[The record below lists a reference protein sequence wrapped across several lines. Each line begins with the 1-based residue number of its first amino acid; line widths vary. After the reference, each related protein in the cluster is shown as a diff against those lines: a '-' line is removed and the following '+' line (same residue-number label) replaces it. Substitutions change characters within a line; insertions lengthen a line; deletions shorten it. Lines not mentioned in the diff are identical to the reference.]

1 MPASQILSP
10 LARRASPRISSVMGL
25 LAEPL
30 GRLISLPRPA
40 LIVFAAVRARLRA
53 SEFGMTAL
61 AITVGVLAGLCVAV
75 MTSAVNAAH
84 VRIYDIP
91 FDVRLSAAERV
102 APLTAFGAP
111 MLGGLLLGAIDVWLA
126 RTKAPSAVD
135 PVEANALRGG
145 RMSLQQS
152 LLVATQTVISNGCG
166 ASVGLEA
173 GYAQIGAG
181 VASYLGVRSRLRRQD
196 LRMLVGC
203 GAGGAIAAA
212 FGAPLTGAFYAF
224 ELIIGTYSLANAIP
238 VFAATLAASLT
249 TQSIIGAPYDITA
262 PAVAPLTFLDYG
274 ALIGLGLVAA
284 AVGVGAMRV
293 AALIEWAFPAAIPW
307 RLIRPVVGGLI
318 VGSMALYSPQVLGAG
333 HGALGLD
340 FFWPLSARELTI
352 LIALKLFACLVSLAS
367 GFRGGLFFA
376 SLFVGSLLGKLYSIG
391 IDALAPSMGLET
403 TACVL
408 VGMGALSAAIV
419 GGPLTMTFLVLE
431 STGNLGVAGG
441 ALAAS
446 IATTLAVRATFGYS
460 FTTWRLHLRGETI
473 RGSQD
478 VGWLR
483 DLTVAR
489 MMVPAPPTFPA
500 DQSVR
505 AFREA
510 YPLGSANVVV
520 VVGGDGRYQGLIH
533 IPVAHSLILE
543 NGGDGGPIAAIAH
556 LPATVL
562 HPDEN
567 VRRALDVFGASQAD
581 TLAVTVRGS
590 GQVLGTLGEAYAAR
604 RYAQETNMA
613 MKGVLGGGQ

>member
-1 MPASQILSP
+1 MAP
-10 LARRASPRISSVMGL
+10 LVERRA
-25 LAEPL
+25 
-30 GRLISLPRPA
+30 RLIAVPRPA
-40 LIVFAAVRARLRA
+40 LIVLATVRARLRA

-61 AITVGVLAGLCVAV
+61 AIGVGVLAGLCVAV
-75 MTSAVNAAH
+75 MTSVVNAAH
-84 VRIYDIP
+84 MRIYGIP

-102 APLTAFGAP
+102 APLAAFGAP
-111 MLGGLLLGAIDVWLA
+111 MVGGLLLGAIEVWLA
-126 RTKAPSAVD
+126 CKKAPPAVD

-145 RMSLQQS
+145 RMSLRQS
-152 LLVATQTVISNGCG
+152 LLVAMQTVISNGCG

-224 ELIIGTYSLANAIP
+224 ELIIGAYSLANAIP

-249 TQSIIGAPYDITA
+249 TQAIIGAPYDITA
-262 PAVAPLTFLDYG
+262 PAVAPLTFVDYG

-293 AALIEWAFPAAIPW
+293 AALIERAFRAVIRW
-307 RLIRPVVGGLI
+307 RLIRPVVGGLM
-318 VGSMALYSPQVLGAG
+318 VGSMALYTPQVLGAG

-340 FFWPLSARELTI
+340 FYWPMSARELAI

-441 ALAAS
+441 VLAAS

-473 RGSQD
+473 RGGQD

-483 DLTVAR
+483 DLSVGR
-489 MMVPAPPTFPA
+489 MMVRSPPVFSA

-505 AFREA
+505 AFRDA
-510 YPLGSANVVV
+510 YPIGSANVVV
-520 VVGGDGRYQGLIH
+520 AIGEDGRYQGLIH
-533 IPVAHSLILE
+533 VAEAHALPLE
-543 NGGDGGPIAAIAH
+543 NGDDGGPVGALAH
-556 LPATVL
+556 APATVL
-562 HPDEN
+562 HPDQDIG
-567 VRRALDVFGASQAD
+567 VALEAFDAAHAD
-581 TLAVTVRGS
+581 TLAVTERGTD
-590 GQVLGTLGEAYAAR
+590 QVLGTLGEAYAAR
-604 RYAQETNMA
+604 RYAQETNLA
-613 MKGVLGGGQ
+613 MKGVLGGG

>member
-1 MPASQILSP
+1 MGSRVR
-10 LARRASPRISSVMGL
+10 RRA
-25 LAEPL
+25 
-30 GRLISLPRPA
+30 RLIFVPRPA
-40 LIVFAAVRARLRA
+40 LIALATARARLRA

-61 AITVGVLAGLCVAV
+61 AIGVGVLAGLCVAV
-75 MTSAVNAAH
+75 MTTLVNIAH
-84 VRIYDIP
+84 MRIFGIP
-91 FDVRLSAAERV
+91 FDVRLSAAARV
-102 APLTAFGAP
+102 APLAAFGAP
-111 MLGGLLLGAIDVWLA
+111 MLGGLLLGSIDLWLA
-126 RTKAPSAVD
+126 RRKAPPAVD

-145 RMSLQQS
+145 RMSLRES

-224 ELIIGTYSLANAIP
+224 ELIIGAYSLANAIP
-238 VFAATLAASLT
+238 VFAATLAATLT
-249 TQSIIGAPYDITA
+249 TQAIIGAPYDITS
-262 PAVAPLTFLDYG
+262 PPVAPLTFVDYG

-293 AALIEWAFPAAIPW
+293 AALIERAFRAVIRR

-318 VGSMALYSPQVLGAG
+318 VGSMALYTPQVLGAG

-340 FFWPLSARELTI
+340 FYWPLTARELAI
-352 LIALKLFACLVSLAS
+352 LIVLKLFACLVSLAS

-391 IDALAPSMGLET
+391 VDALAPSMGLET

-431 STGNLGVAGG
+431 ITGNLGVAGG
-441 ALAAS
+441 VLAAS

-473 RGSQD
+473 RGGQD

-483 DLTVAR
+483 DLTVGR
-489 MMVPAPPTFPA
+489 MMVRSPRVFPA

-510 YPLGSANVVV
+510 YPIGSANVVV
-520 VVGGDGRYQGLIH
+520 AIGEDGRYQGLVH
-533 IPVAHSLILE
+533 VAEAHALPLE
-543 NGGDGGPIAAIAH
+543 NGEDGGQVGSVAH
-556 LPATVL
+556 APATVL
-562 HPDEN
+562 HPDQDIG
-567 VRRALDVFGASQAD
+567 VALEAFEAAHAD
-581 TLAVTVRGS
+581 TLAVTARGTD
-590 GQVLGTLGEAYAAR
+590 QVLGTLGEAYAAR
-604 RYAQETNMA
+604 RYAQETNLA
-613 MKGVLGGGQ
+613 MKGVLGGG

>member
-1 MPASQILSP
+1 
-10 LARRASPRISSVMGL
+10 MGL
-25 LAEPL
+25 FADSR
-30 GRLISLPRPA
+30 GRLISVPRPA
-40 LIVFAAVRARLRA
+40 LIALAILRARLRA

-61 AITVGVLAGLCVAV
+61 AIGVGVIAGLCVAV
-75 MTSAVNAAH
+75 MTSVVNAAH
-84 VRIYDIP
+84 VRIFGIP
-91 FDVRLSAAERV
+91 FDVRLSATERV
-102 APLTAFGAP
+102 APLAAFGGP

-126 RTKAPSAVD
+126 RRKAPPAVD

-145 RMSLQQS
+145 RMSLRQS

-224 ELIIGTYSLANAIP
+224 ELIIGAYSLANAIP

-249 TQSIIGAPYDITA
+249 TQALIGAPYDITA

-293 AALIEWAFPAAIPW
+293 AALIERAFRAVVRW
-307 RLIRPVVGGLI
+307 RLLRPVVGGLM
-318 VGSMALYSPQVLGAG
+318 VGSMALYTPQVLGAG

-340 FFWPLSARELTI
+340 FYWPMSATELAV

-391 IDALAPSMGLET
+391 LDTLAPSLGLET

-441 ALAAS
+441 VLTAS

-473 RGSQD
+473 RGGQD

-483 DLTVAR
+483 DLTVGR
-489 MMVPAPPTFPA
+489 MMVRSPPVFPV
-500 DQSVR
+500 DRSVR

-510 YPLGSANVVV
+510 YPIGTANVVV
-520 VVGGDGRYQGLIH
+520 AVGEDGRYQGVIH
-533 IPVAHSLILE
+533 VAEAHAPIE
-543 NGGDGGPIAAIAH
+543 NGDDGAPIGAIAH

-562 HPDEN
+562 HPDQN
-567 VRRALDVFGASQAD
+567 IGVALEAFDIARAD
-581 TLAVTVRGS
+581 TLAVTARGTD
-590 GQVLGTLGEAYAAR
+590 QVLGTLGEAYAAR
-604 RYAQETNMA
+604 RYAQETNLA
-613 MKGVLGGGQ
+613 MKGVLGGG

>member
-1 MPASQILSP
+1 VA
-10 LARRASPRISSVMGL
+10 LAGESSPRISLDMGPPVRR
-25 LAEPL
+25 LA
-30 GRLISLPRPA
+30 RLISVPRPA
-40 LIVFAAVRARLRA
+40 LIMFATVRTRLRA

-61 AITVGVLAGLCVAV
+61 AIGVGVLAGLCVAA
-75 MTSAVNAAH
+75 MTSVVNVAH
-84 VRIYDIP
+84 VRIYGIP
-91 FDVRLSAAERV
+91 FDVHLSAAERI
-102 APLTAFGAP
+102 APLAAFGAP
-111 MLGGLLLGAIDVWLA
+111 MLGGLLLGAIDLWLA
-126 RTKAPSAVD
+126 RRKAPPAVD

-145 RMSLQQS
+145 RMSLRQS

-196 LRMLVGC
+196 LRVLVGC

-224 ELIIGTYSLANAIP
+224 ELIIGVYSLANAIP
-238 VFAATLAASLT
+238 VFAATLASSLT
-249 TQSIIGAPYDITA
+249 TQAIIGAPYDITA
-262 PAVAPLTFLDYG
+262 PTVAPLTFVDYG
-274 ALIGLGLVAA
+274 ALIGLGVVAA

-293 AALIEWAFPAAIPW
+293 AAPIERAFRRAIPS
-307 RLIRPVVGGLI
+307 RLFRPVVGGLM

-340 FFWPLSARELTI
+340 FYWPMTATELAT
-352 LIALKLFACLVSLAS
+352 LIVLKLFACLVSLAS
-367 GFRGGLFFA
+367 GFRGGMFFA
-376 SLFVGSLLGKLYSIG
+376 SLFVGSLLGKLYWIG
-391 IDALAPSMGLET
+391 VDALAPSMGLEM

-473 RGSQD
+473 RGGQD

-483 DLTVAR
+483 ELTVGR
-489 MMVPAPPTFPA
+489 MMAPMPPRFPA

-520 VVGGDGRYQGLIH
+520 AVGEEGRYQGLIH
-533 IPVAHSLILE
+533 VAEAHALVLE
-543 NGGDGGPIAAIAH
+543 NGGDGGVIAAIVR

-562 HPDEN
+562 HPDDN

-581 TLAVTVRGS
+581 TLVVIARGT

-604 RYAQETNMA
+604 RYAQETNLA
-613 MKGVLGGGQ
+613 MKGVLGGG

>member
-1 MPASQILSP
+1 MGSVGE
-10 LARRASPRISSVMGL
+10 RRA
-25 LAEPL
+25 
-30 GRLISLPRPA
+30 RLISVPRPA
-40 LIVFAAVRARLRA
+40 LVMVATVRARLRR
-53 SEFGMTAL
+53 SELGLTAL
-61 AITVGVLAGLCVAV
+61 AIGVGVLAGLCVAV
-75 MTSAVNAAH
+75 MTTLVNAAH
-84 VRIYDIP
+84 MTIYGIP

-102 APLTAFGAP
+102 APLAAFGAP
-111 MLGGLLLGAIDVWLA
+111 MAGGLLLGAIDLWLA
-126 RTKAPSAVD
+126 RRKAPPAVD

-145 RMSLQQS
+145 RMSLRQS
-152 LLVATQTVISNGCG
+152 LLVAAQTVLSNGSG

-181 VASYLGVRSRLRRQD
+181 LASYLGVKSRLRRQD

-224 ELIIGTYSLANAIP
+224 ELIIGAYSLANAIP

-249 TQSIIGAPYDITA
+249 TQAVINAPYNITA
-262 PAVAPLTFLDYG
+262 PTVAPLTFLHYG

-293 AALIEWAFPAAIPW
+293 AALIERAFRAAIPW
-307 RLIRPVVGGLI
+307 RLIRPPVGGLMI
-318 VGSMALYSPQVLGAG
+318 GAMALYSPQVLGAG

-340 FFWPLSARELTI
+340 FYSPMTASELTI
-352 LIALKLFACLVSLAS
+352 LIVLKLFACLVSLAS

-376 SLFVGSLLGKLYSIG
+376 SLFVGSLLGKLYAIG
-391 IDALAPSMGLET
+391 IDALAPSMNIET

-431 STGNLGVAGG
+431 STGDLGVAGG
-441 ALAAS
+441 VLAAS

-473 RGSQD
+473 RGGQD

-483 DLTVAR
+483 DLTVGR
-489 MMVPAPPTFPA
+489 MMVRSPPVFPA
-500 DQSVR
+500 EGSIR

-510 YPLGSANVVV
+510 YPVGSANVVV
-520 VVGGDGRYQGLIH
+520 AIGEDGRYRGLIH
-533 IPVAHSLILE
+533 VAEAHASPIE
-543 NGGDGGPIAAIAH
+543 NGDDGGAVAAIAH
-556 LPATVL
+556 LPATAL
-562 HPDEN
+562 HPDQDIG
-567 VRRALDVFGASQAD
+567 VALEAFDVAHAD
-581 TLAVTVRGS
+581 TLAVTARGTD
-590 GQVLGTLGEAYAAR
+590 QVLGTLGEAYAAR
-604 RYAQETNMA
+604 RYAQETNLA
-613 MKGVLGGGQ
+613 MKGVLGGG

>member
-1 MPASQILSP
+1 MG
-10 LARRASPRISSVMGL
+10 SSVRRN
-25 LAEPL
+25 A
-30 GRLISLPRPA
+30 RLISVPRPA
-40 LIVFAAVRARLRA
+40 LIMLATVRARLRG

-61 AITVGVLAGLCVAV
+61 AIGVGVLAGLCVAA
-75 MTSAVNAAH
+75 MTSVVNVAH
-84 VRIYDIP
+84 VRIYGIP
-91 FDVRLSAAERV
+91 FDVHLSAASTV
-102 APLTAFGAP
+102 APLAAFGAP
-111 MLGGLLLGAIDVWLA
+111 MLGGLLLGAIDLWLA
-126 RTKAPSAVD
+126 RRKARPAVD

-145 RMSLQQS
+145 RMSLRQS

-181 VASYLGVRSRLRRQD
+181 LASYLGVRSRLRRQD
-196 LRMLVGC
+196 LRVLVGC

-224 ELIIGTYSLANAIP
+224 ELIIGAYSLANAIP
-238 VFAATLAASLT
+238 VFAAALAASLT
-249 TQSIIGAPYDITA
+249 TQAIIGAPYDITA
-262 PAVAPLTFLDYG
+262 PTVAPLTFVDYG

-293 AALIEWAFPAAIPW
+293 AALIERAFRRAIPS
-307 RLIRPVVGGLI
+307 RLLRPVVGGLM

-340 FFWPLSARELTI
+340 FYWPMTATELATLI
-352 LIALKLFACLVSLAS
+352 LLKLFACLVSLAS
-367 GFRGGLFFA
+367 GFRGGMFFA
-376 SLFVGSLLGKLYSIG
+376 SLFVGSLLGKLYWIG
-391 IDALAPSMGLET
+391 VDALAPSMGLEM

-460 FTTWRLHLRGETI
+460 FTTWRLHLRGESI
-473 RGSQD
+473 RGGQD

-483 DLTVAR
+483 DLTVGR
-489 MMVPAPPTFPA
+489 MMTPAPPRFPA

-505 AFREA
+505 AFRKA
-510 YPLGSANVVV
+510 HPLGSANVVV
-520 VVGGDGRYQGLIH
+520 ATGEDGRYQGLILV
-533 IPVAHSLILE
+533 PEAHALALE
-543 NGGDGGPIAAIAH
+543 EGGDGGPIAAIVR

-562 HPDEN
+562 HPDDN

-581 TLAVTVRGS
+581 TLVVTARGT
-590 GQVLGTLGEAYAAR
+590 GQVVGTLGEAYAAR
-604 RYAQETNMA
+604 RYAQETNLA
-613 MKGVLGGGQ
+613 MRGVLGGG

>member
-1 MPASQILSP
+1 MGSLV
-10 LARRASPRISSVMGL
+10 RRRL
-25 LAEPL
+25 
-30 GRLISLPRPA
+30 RLISLPRQA
-40 LIVFAAVRARLRA
+40 LIALAMVRARLRA

-61 AITVGVLAGLCVAV
+61 AIGVGVLAGLCVAV
-75 MTSAVNAAH
+75 MTSVVNAAH
-84 VRIYDIP
+84 VRIYGIP
-91 FDVRLSAAERV
+91 FDVRLSASERV
-102 APLTAFGAP
+102 SPLAAFGAP

-126 RTKAPSAVD
+126 RRRAQPAVD

-145 RMSLQQS
+145 RMSLRQS
-152 LLVATQTVISNGCG
+152 LVVATQTVISNGAG

-181 VASYLGVRSRLRRQD
+181 VASYLGVRSRLRRQS

-224 ELIIGTYSLANAIP
+224 ELIIGAYSLANAIP

-249 TQSIIGAPYDITA
+249 TQAIIGAPYDITA
-262 PAVAPLTFLDYG
+262 PAVAPLTFLDFG

-284 AVGVGAMRV
+284 AVGVGAMRM
-293 AALIEWAFPAAIPW
+293 AALIERAFRWAIRW
-307 RLIRPVVGGLI
+307 RLVRPVVGGLM
-318 VGSMALYSPQVLGAG
+318 VGSMALYTPQVLGAG
-333 HGALGLD
+333 HGALRLD
-340 FFWPLSARELTI
+340 FYWPLSAKELAI
-352 LIALKLFACLVSLAS
+352 LIALKLLACLVSLAS

-391 IDALAPSMGLET
+391 VDALVPWMGLET

-408 VGMGALSAAIV
+408 VGMSALSAAIV

-473 RGSQD
+473 RGGQD

-483 DLTVAR
+483 DLTVGR
-489 MMVPAPPTFPA
+489 MMVRSPPVFSA
-500 DQSVR
+500 GQSVR

-510 YPLGSANVVV
+510 YPVGSANVVV
-520 VVGGDGRYQGLIH
+520 AIGEDGRYKGLIH
-533 IPVAHSLILE
+533 VAEAHALPLE
-543 NGGDGGPIAAIAH
+543 NDDDGGPVSAIAH
-556 LPATVL
+556 APATVL
-562 HPDEN
+562 HLDQDIG
-567 VRRALDVFGASQAD
+567 VALEAFEAAHED
-581 TLAVTVRGS
+581 TLAVTARGTD
-590 GQVLGTLGEAYAAR
+590 QVLGTLGEAYVAR
-604 RYAQETNMA
+604 RYAQEINLA
-613 MKGVLGGGQ
+613 MKGVLGGG

>member
-1 MPASQILSP
+1 MGSLVQP
-10 LARRASPRISSVMGL
+10 RA
-25 LAEPL
+25 
-30 GRLISLPRPA
+30 RLISVPRPA
-40 LIVFAAVRARLRA
+40 LIVLATVRARLRA
-53 SEFGMTAL
+53 SEFGITAL
-61 AITVGVLAGLCVAV
+61 AIGVGVLAGLCVAV
-75 MTSAVNAAH
+75 MTSVVNVAH
-84 VRIYDIP
+84 VRIYGIP
-91 FDVRLSAAERV
+91 FDVHLSAAERI
-102 APLTAFGAP
+102 APLAAFGAP
-111 MLGGLLLGAIDVWLA
+111 MLGGLLLGAIDVWLS
-126 RTKAPSAVD
+126 RRKAPPAVD

-145 RMSLQQS
+145 RMSLRQS

-196 LRMLVGC
+196 LRVLVGC

-224 ELIIGTYSLANAIP
+224 ELIIGAYSLANAIP

-249 TQSIIGAPYDITA
+249 TQAIIGAPYDITA

-274 ALIGLGLVAA
+274 ALIGLGLLAA

-293 AALIEWAFPAAIPW
+293 AALIERAFRRAIPS
-307 RLIRPVVGGLI
+307 RLFRPVVGGLM

-340 FFWPLSARELTI
+340 FYWPMTATELAT
-352 LIALKLFACLVSLAS
+352 LIVLKLFACLVSLAS
-367 GFRGGLFFA
+367 GFRGGMFFA
-376 SLFVGSLLGKLYSIG
+376 SLFVGSLLGKLYSVG
-391 IDALAPSMGLET
+391 VDALAPSMGLET

-473 RGSQD
+473 RGGQD

-483 DLTVAR
+483 DLTVGR
-489 MMVPAPPTFPA
+489 MMAPAPPRSPA
-500 DQSVR
+500 DQSLR

-520 VVGGDGRYQGLIH
+520 AVDQNGRYQGLIH
-533 IPVAHSLILE
+533 VAEAHAQALE
-543 NGGDGGPIAAIAH
+543 NGGDGGPIAAIVR

-562 HPDEN
+562 HPDDN
-567 VRRALDVFGASQAD
+567 VRRALDIFGASQAD
-581 TLAVTVRGS
+581 TLAVVAYGT

-604 RYAQETNMA
+604 RYAQETNLA
-613 MKGVLGGGQ
+613 MRGVLGGG

>member
-1 MPASQILSP
+1 MGSLVR
-10 LARRASPRISSVMGL
+10 RRARFVS
-25 LAEPL
+25 A
-30 GRLISLPRPA
+30 PRPA
-40 LIVFAAVRARLRA
+40 LIALATVRARLRA
-53 SEFGMTAL
+53 SELGMTAL
-61 AITVGVLAGLCVAV
+61 AIGVGVLAGLCVAV
-75 MTSAVNAAH
+75 MTTLVNAAH
-84 VRIYDIP
+84 VRIFGIP
-91 FDVRLSAAERV
+91 FDVRLSAVQRV
-102 APLTAFGAP
+102 APLAAFGAP
-111 MLGGLLLGAIDVWLA
+111 MLGGLLLGSIELWLA
-126 RTKAPSAVD
+126 RRKAPPAVD

-145 RMSLQQS
+145 RMSLRQS

-173 GYAQIGAG
+173 GYAQLGAG

-196 LRMLVGC
+196 LRVLVGC

-224 ELIIGTYSLANAIP
+224 ELIIGAYSLANAIP

-249 TQSIIGAPYDITA
+249 TQAIIGAPYDITA
-262 PAVAPLTFLDYG
+262 PTVATLTFLDYG

-284 AVGVGAMRV
+284 VVGVGAMRV
-293 AALIEWAFPAAIPW
+293 AALIERAFHAAIPW
-307 RLIRPVVGGLI
+307 RLIRPVAGGLM
-318 VGSMALYSPQVLGAG
+318 VGAMALYTPQVLGAG

-340 FFWPLSARELTI
+340 FYWPMTVTQLAS
-352 LIALKLFACLVSLAS
+352 LIVLKLAACLVSLAS
-367 GFRGGLFFA
+367 GFRGGMFFA

-391 IDALAPSMGLET
+391 LDALAPSMGLET

-408 VGMGALSAAIV
+408 VGMSALSAAIV

-473 RGSQD
+473 RGGHD

-483 DLTVAR
+483 DLTVGR
-489 MMVPAPPTFPA
+489 MMVPAPPTFSA
-500 DQSVR
+500 GQSVR
-505 AFREA
+505 AFRDA
-510 YPLGSANVVV
+510 FPLGSANVVV
-520 VVGGDGRYQGLIH
+520 AVSDNAEYRGLIH
-533 IPVAHSLILE
+533 VAEAHALLLE
-543 NGGDGGPIAAIAH
+543 NGADGGPVAALAD

-562 HPDEN
+562 HPDDN

-590 GQVLGTLGEAYAAR
+590 GKVLGTLGEAYAAR
-604 RYAQETNMA
+604 RYAQETNLA
-613 MKGVLGGGQ
+613 MTGVLGGR

>member
-1 MPASQILSP
+1 MSSRVR
-10 LARRASPRISSVMGL
+10 RRA
-25 LAEPL
+25 
-30 GRLISLPRPA
+30 RLIFVPRPA
-40 LIVFAAVRARLRA
+40 LIALATARARLRA

-61 AITVGVLAGLCVAV
+61 AIGVGVLAGLCVAV
-75 MTSAVNAAH
+75 MTTLVNIAH
-84 VRIYDIP
+84 MRIFGIP
-91 FDVRLSAAERV
+91 FDVRLSAAARV
-102 APLTAFGAP
+102 SPLAAFGAP
-111 MLGGLLLGAIDVWLA
+111 MLGGLLLGSIDLWLA
-126 RTKAPSAVD
+126 HRKAPPAVD

-145 RMSLQQS
+145 RMSLRES

-224 ELIIGTYSLANAIP
+224 ELIIGAYSLANAIP
-238 VFAATLAASLT
+238 VFAATLAATLT
-249 TQSIIGAPYDITA
+249 TQAIIGAPYDITS
-262 PAVAPLTFLDYG
+262 PPVAPLTFVDYG

-293 AALIEWAFPAAIPW
+293 AALIERAFRAVIRP

-318 VGSMALYSPQVLGAG
+318 VGSMALYTPQVLGAG

-340 FFWPLSARELTI
+340 FYWPLTAQELAI
-352 LIALKLFACLVSLAS
+352 LIVLKLCACLVSLAS

-391 IDALAPSMGLET
+391 VDALAPSMGLET

-431 STGNLGVAGG
+431 ITGNLGVAGG
-441 ALAAS
+441 VLAAS

-473 RGSQD
+473 RGGQD

-483 DLTVAR
+483 DLTVGR
-489 MMVPAPPTFPA
+489 MMVRSPRVFPA

-510 YPLGSANVVV
+510 YPIGSANVVV
-520 VVGGDGRYQGLIH
+520 AIGEDGRYQGLVH
-533 IPVAHSLILE
+533 VAEAHALHLE
-543 NGGDGGPIAAIAH
+543 NGEDGGPVGAVAH
-556 LPATVL
+556 DPATVL
-562 HPDEN
+562 HPDQDIG
-567 VRRALDVFGASQAD
+567 VALEAFEAAHAD
-581 TLAVTVRGS
+581 TLAVTARGTD
-590 GQVLGTLGEAYAAR
+590 QVLGTLGEAYAAR
-604 RYAQETNMA
+604 RYAQETNLA
-613 MKGVLGGGQ
+613 MKGVLGGG

>member
-1 MPASQILSP
+1 MAP
-10 LARRASPRISSVMGL
+10 LVERRA
-25 LAEPL
+25 
-30 GRLISLPRPA
+30 RLIAVPRPA
-40 LIVFAAVRARLRA
+40 LIVLATARARLRA

-61 AITVGVLAGLCVAV
+61 AIGVGVLAGLCVAV
-75 MTSAVNAAH
+75 MTSVVNAAH
-84 VRIYDIP
+84 VRIYGIP

-102 APLTAFGAP
+102 APLAAFGAP
-111 MLGGLLLGAIDVWLA
+111 MVGGLLLGAIEVWLA
-126 RTKAPSAVD
+126 RRKAPPAVD

-145 RMSLQQS
+145 RMSLRQS
-152 LLVATQTVISNGCG
+152 LLVAMQTVISNGCG

-224 ELIIGTYSLANAIP
+224 ELIIGAYSLANAIP

-249 TQSIIGAPYDITA
+249 TQAIIGAPYDITA
-262 PAVAPLTFLDYG
+262 PAVAPLTFVDYG

-293 AALIEWAFPAAIPW
+293 AALIERAFRAVIRW
-307 RLIRPVVGGLI
+307 RLIRPVVGGLM
-318 VGSMALYSPQVLGAG
+318 VGSMALYTPQVLGAG

-340 FFWPLSARELTI
+340 FYWPMSARELAI

-441 ALAAS
+441 VLAAS

-473 RGSQD
+473 RGGQD

-483 DLTVAR
+483 DLRVGP
-489 MMVPAPPTFPA
+489 MMVRSPPVFSA

-505 AFREA
+505 AFRDA
-510 YPLGSANVVV
+510 YPIGSANVVFAI
-520 VVGGDGRYQGLIH
+520 GEDGRYQGLIH
-533 IPVAHSLILE
+533 VAEAHALPLE
-543 NGGDGGPIAAIAH
+543 NGDDGGLVAAIAH
-556 LPATVL
+556 APATVL
-562 HPDEN
+562 HPDQDIGA
-567 VRRALDVFGASQAD
+567 ALEAFDAAHAD
-581 TLAVTVRGS
+581 TLAVTERGTD
-590 GQVLGTLGEAYAAR
+590 QVLGTLGEAYAAR
-604 RYAQETNMA
+604 RYAQETNLA
-613 MKGVLGGGQ
+613 MKGVLGGG

>member
-1 MPASQILSP
+1 MGP
-10 LARRASPRISSVMGL
+10 LVERRA
-25 LAEPL
+25 
-30 GRLISLPRPA
+30 RLIFVPRPA
-40 LIVFAAVRARLRA
+40 LVALATVRARLRA

-61 AITVGVLAGLCVAV
+61 AIGVGVLAGLCVAV
-75 MTSAVNAAH
+75 MTTLVNIAH
-84 VRIYDIP
+84 MRIFGIP
-91 FDVRLSAAERV
+91 FDVRLSAAARV
-102 APLTAFGAP
+102 APVAAFAAP
-111 MLGGLLLGAIDVWLA
+111 MLGGLLLGSIDLWLA
-126 RTKAPSAVD
+126 RRKTPPAVD

-145 RMSLQQS
+145 RMSLRES

-224 ELIIGTYSLANAIP
+224 ELIIGAYSLANAIP
-238 VFAATLAASLT
+238 VFAATLAATLT
-249 TQSIIGAPYDITA
+249 TQAIIGAPYDITS
-262 PAVAPLTFLDYG
+262 PPVAPLTFIDYG

-293 AALIEWAFPAAIPW
+293 AALIERAFRAVIRW
-307 RLIRPVVGGLI
+307 RLIRPVVGGMI
-318 VGSMALYSPQVLGAG
+318 VGSMALYTPQVLGAG

-340 FFWPLSARELTI
+340 FYWPLTARELAI
-352 LIALKLFACLVSLAS
+352 LIVLKLFACLVSLAS

-391 IDALAPSMGLET
+391 FDALAPSMGLET

-431 STGNLGVAGG
+431 ITGNLGVAGG
-441 ALAAS
+441 VLAAS

-473 RGSQD
+473 RGGQD

-483 DLTVAR
+483 DLTVGR
-489 MMVPAPPTFPA
+489 MMVRSPRVFPA

-510 YPLGSANVVV
+510 YPIGSANVVV
-520 VVGGDGRYQGLIH
+520 AIGEDGRYQGLVH
-533 IPVAHSLILE
+533 VAEAHALPLE
-543 NGGDGGPIAAIAH
+543 NGEDGGPVGAVAH
-556 LPATVL
+556 APATVL
-562 HPDEN
+562 HPDQDIG
-567 VRRALDVFGASQAD
+567 VALEAFEAGRAD
-581 TLAVTVRGS
+581 TLAVTARGTD
-590 GQVLGTLGEAYAAR
+590 QVLGTLGEAYAAR
-604 RYAQETNMA
+604 RYAQETNLA
-613 MKGVLGGGQ
+613 MKGVLGGG

>member
-1 MPASQILSP
+1 MVRLVE
-10 LARRASPRISSVMGL
+10 RRT
-25 LAEPL
+25 
-30 GRLISLPRPA
+30 RLISVPRPA
-40 LIVFAAVRARLRA
+40 LIALATVRSRLRA
-53 SEFGMTAL
+53 SEFGMPAL
-61 AITVGVLAGLCVAV
+61 AIGIGVLAGLCVAV
-75 MTSAVNAAH
+75 MTTLVDAAH
-84 VRIYDIP
+84 VRIFGIP
-91 FDVRLSAAERV
+91 FDVTLSAAERV
-102 APLTAFGAP
+102 APLAALGAP
-111 MLGGLLLGAIDVWLA
+111 MLGGLLLGVIDIWLA
-126 RTKAPSAVD
+126 RGKAAPAID

-145 RMSLQQS
+145 RMSLRQS
-152 LLVATQTVISNGCG
+152 LLVATQTVISNGSG

-181 VASYLGVRSRLRRQD
+181 VASYLGARSRLRRQD
-196 LRMLVGC
+196 LRVLVGC

-224 ELIIGTYSLANAIP
+224 ELIIGAYSLANAIP

-249 TQSIIGAPYDITA
+249 TQAIIGAPYDITA
-262 PAVAPLTFLDYG
+262 PAVAPLTSLDYG

-293 AALIEWAFPAAIPW
+293 AALIERAFRWAIPW
-307 RLIRPVVGGLI
+307 RLVRPVVGGLM
-318 VGSMALYSPQVLGAG
+318 VGSMALYTPQVLGAG
-333 HGALGLD
+333 HGALRLD
-340 FFWPLSARELTI
+340 FYWPLSAGELTI

-391 IDALAPSMGLET
+391 VDFSAPWMGLET

-408 VGMGALSAAIV
+408 VGMSALSAAIV

-473 RGSQD
+473 RGGQD

-483 DLTVAR
+483 DLTVGR
-489 MMVPAPPTFPA
+489 MMIRSPQVFPA

-510 YPLGSANVVV
+510 YPIGSANVVV
-520 VVGGDGRYQGLIH
+520 VVGEDGRYQGLIH
-533 IPVAHSLILE
+533 VPEAHALVFE
-543 NGGDGGPIAAIAH
+543 NGGDEGPVGAVAH
-556 LPATVL
+556 ASATVL
-562 HPDEN
+562 HPDQDIGA
-567 VRRALDVFGASQAD
+567 ALEAFETAHTD
-581 TLAVTVRGS
+581 TLAVTARGTD
-590 GQVLGTLGEAYAAR
+590 QVLGTLGEAYAAR
-604 RYAQETNMA
+604 RYAQETNLA
-613 MKGVLGGGQ
+613 MKGVLGGG